1 MQSRNMTESVKSC
14 AFFSLYWMLQGNFQI
29 LVCCEMKL
37 LERLQAWMGIG
48 PHGTTG
54 NEPFEREGFTERK
67 GQSR

>member
-1 MQSRNMTESVKSC
+1 
-14 AFFSLYWMLQGNFQI
+14 
-29 LVCCEMKL
+29 MKL

-54 NEPFEREGFTERK
+54 YEPFEREGFTERK